1 MADWSPLS
9 VQVAEE
15 VQLVDHSFP
24 RPQLVVEQAVVRD
37 QEAPCWE
44 VVVVVVR
51 SELGVAV
58 ARQHC
63 PSSRAAWGDGRG
75 FAAEPDCC
83 THFHEPLGAAGP
95 ALEAAEG
102 LTDEAQERP
111 AAVVTV
117 EREMVEE
124 EDLRSCGTLTI
135 DRLLKRHHRSSRW
148 MVWKT
153 TEVAG
158 GSCQWIHCSPGRHGL
173 PTPDLLC

>member
-1 MADWSPLS
+1 MADWLPLS
-9 VQVAEE
+9 VQVA
-15 VQLVDHSFP
+15 FP
-24 RPQLVVEQAVVRD
+24 HPQLEVVQAAVRE

-44 VVVVVVR
+44 VVVVR

-63 PSSRAAWGDGRG
+63 PSSRAAWGEGRG
-75 FAAEPDCC
+75 SAAEPDCC
-83 THFHEPLGAAGP
+83 THFRGPLGAAGP
-95 ALEAAEG
+95 VLEAAEG

-124 EDLRSCGTLTI
+124 EDLHSCGTLTI
-135 DRLLKRHHRSSRW
+135 DRLLKMHHRSSRQ

-153 TEVAG
+153 TEVVG
-158 GSCQWIHCSPGRHGL
+158 ESCRRIHCSLGRYGLL
-173 PTPDLLC
+173 PTDLLC